1 MPPDSTA
8 KPLTPFARPKA
19 LEVRARAAAA
29 LGTSATASTTLRE
42 WSGLAFRVGHQF
54 YLTERE
60 NIREVLVPPALTSV
74 PGAKPWLVGV
84 VNVGGQI
91 VPVTDL
97 SAFAGGH
104 PIALM
109 RLTRLVR
116 LNHDRNPV
124 GLLVD
129 EVRGFRS
136 VRESAR
142 VPVVREDL
150 LQAWVRG
157 SYRIDDQLYQHLD
170 LRALIESTAFLDAAA
185 G

>member
-1 MPPDSTA
+1 MPPDSISGPA
-8 KPLTPFARPKA
+8 TPFSLLKA
-19 LEVRARAAAA
+19 LETRARTVA
-29 LGTSATASTTLRE
+29 SADADGTASTTIRE
-42 WSGLAFRVGHQF
+42 WSGLAFRVGHQS

-60 NIREVLVPPALTSV
+60 NVREVLVPPALTPV

-97 SAFAGGH
+97 SSFAGGH

-116 LNHDRNPV
+116 INHERNPV

-129 EVRGFRS
+129 EVRGFRT

-142 VPVVREDL
+142 VPVIREDL

-157 SYRIDDQLYQHLD
+157 SYRLEEQLYQHLD

>member
-1 MPPDSTA
+1 V
-8 KPLTPFARPKA
+8 TPFAQLKA
-19 LEVRARAAAA
+19 LETRARAVIAGAGGAA
-29 LGTSATASTTLRE
+29 SATLRE
-42 WSGLAFRVGHQF
+42 WSGLAFRVGHQS

-60 NIREVLVPPALTSV
+60 NIREVLMPPALTPV
-74 PGAKPWLVGV
+74 PGAKLWLVGV
-84 VNVGGQI
+84 ANVGGQI
-91 VPVTDL
+91 IPVTDL
-97 SAFAGGH
+97 SAFAGGP

-116 LNHDRNPV
+116 VNHERNPV

-129 EVRGFRS
+129 EVRGFRP
-136 VRESAR
+136 VRESVR
-142 VPVVREDL
+142 VPTVRDDL

-157 SYRIDDQLYQHLD
+157 SYRLDDLLYQHLD